1 MPYTLNGQSATPYIN
16 GSRATVKLNGNT
28 VYPETLPATAAPT
41 IVSVSCY
48 TDLSSGTNYNYLTAT
63 IKNNDSS
70 TVTIRDYGRVLGTIA
85 GGATATLNVASGF
98 STPYQYSLRI
108 TAQATGKSESAVV
121 TSSGTL
127 YFCELRG

>member
-1 MPYTLNGQSATPYIN
+1 MPYILNGQSATPYIN

-28 VYPETLPATAAPT
+28 AYQPEPTQVTASPT

-48 TDLSSGTNYNYLTAT
+48 TEFSSGWNYLTVT

-85 GGATATLNVASGF
+85 GGATATLNAASGF

-127 YFCELRG
+127 YFCKLRG